1 MTLAPLGVIAG
12 FILPMLL
19 AVVRGYSPFL
29 HDPHVEAWRWTETL
43 DKFWTS
49 LMFVLFAI
57 YPAVSIATMRVFN
70 CDVNM
75 GLLRDDYREVC
86 PPWNSFTCIY
96 SAFFFVLYPIGIP
109 VFMLLALRSMRVT
122 DIVKRK
128 LDHSK
133 FSAMLACFLKRACS
147 VECQRVARLVG
158 NVDNDPKRFAIQ
170 SEEEFKNLVKIED
183 DEQLETII
191 VKKLRAKGRGLREV
205 ATVRRMFEGL
215 SAQDLEKKVCE

>member
-1 MTLAPLGVIAG
+1 MTLAPLGVMAS

-29 HDPHVEAWRWTETL
+29 YDERIEAYRWTETL

-49 LMFVLFAI
+49 IMFVLFAI
-57 YPAVSIATMRVFN
+57 YPAASIATMRAFN
-70 CDVNM
+70 CDVNL

-86 PPWNSFTCIY
+86 PPLLSFTCIY
-96 SAFFFVLYPIGIP
+96 SGCFFLLYPIGIP
-109 VFMLLALRSMRVT
+109 VFMHLALRYMGVT

-133 FSAMLACFLKRACS
+133 FSAMLALFSKRACS

-158 NVDNDPKRFAIQ
+158 NVDNHP
-170 SEEEFKNLVKIED
+170 EEFAAQTETEYNKLVKMQD
-183 DEQLETII
+183 DEQLDTII
-191 VKKLRAKGRGLREV
+191 VEKLRAKGRGLREV
-205 ATVRRMFEGL
+205 ATVRRMFERL
-215 SAQDLEKKVCE
+215 SAQDLEKKV

>member
-1 MTLAPLGVIAG
+1 MTS
-12 FILPMLL
+12 FILPVLL
-19 AVVRGYSPFL
+19 AIVRGYSPFL
-29 HDPHVEAWRWTETL
+29 HDEHIEAWRWTEIL

-49 LMFVLFAI
+49 IMFVLFAI
-57 YPAVSIATMRVFN
+57 YPAVSIATMRAFN
-70 CDVNM
+70 CDVNL
-75 GLLRDDYREVC
+75 GLLKDDYREVC
-86 PPWNSFTCIY
+86 PPLLSFTCIY
-96 SAFFFVLYPIGIP
+96 AAFFFVLYPIGIP

-191 VKKLRAKGRGLREV
+191 VEKLRAKGRGLREV

-215 SAQDLEKKVCE
+215 SAQDLEKEVCE